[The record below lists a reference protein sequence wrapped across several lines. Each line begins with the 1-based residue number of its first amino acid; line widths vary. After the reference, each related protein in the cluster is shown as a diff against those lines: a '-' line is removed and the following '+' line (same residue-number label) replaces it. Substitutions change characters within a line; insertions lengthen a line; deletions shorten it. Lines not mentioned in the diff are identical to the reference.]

1 MALNI
6 NNTTTGP
13 SLDPFKLV
21 KITQDNISD
30 YPGIETKFIGYNLF
44 VNQSRNIAAEYKD
57 LLGTHLVDDTQLPSP
72 AKICAQVVADFGRSK
87 MSINDVQLQS
97 EFESNKAK
105 YDTLETS
112 TTLDE
117 FRENMAKIFP
127 GISVLN
133 DQSQL
138 DAIYNDK
145 DLRSVIPFIYSIYN
159 RFGITD
165 NNKILEY
172 MAFLQQGSVGSITN
186 LIFPMY
192 SIQPSDDQY
201 VGRLNTSNNPPDP
214 EKINP
219 GDFSGKPLD
228 GAMNVSETIKEN
240 TMNTIEINIQ
250 LFTSYANINGDA
262 YILFAMNTLTYIS
275 YSTDKVYLLMGDPI
289 WRNESV
295 HKAYDLIK
303 QIDTNSEINQRIMWY
318 MYETIFKD
326 YISSQIQPILVNI
339 FDLLLKITDLAKRA
353 EIFGKLKP
361 ILNKILAS
369 NSIFIPGK
377 LQYLYSALFDAGS
390 IDNILNT
397 ESIAQI
403 EAKLK
408 EFDTCDDDI
417 ESSCKA
423 NERLLPH
430 EPTFFNKVTQRATDV
445 YHGRITPMNKEQA
458 IEVGN
463 SAIIWAIKAYEWS
476 KKDSIAGAQGAREQ
490 IEAIISKLD
499 ASAKQYKEDMD
510 QDTSLYKTYN
520 PIYEQIVAISKQ
532 ANTALNFATAVVI
545 IDTLRQQP
553 EGIGANVKVV
563 NSLVTSTLND
573 IKKMQG
579 MPGDPVDAVSVVG
592 GVEEEKVSDEPEKA
606 AENLD
611 VSNDIGE
618 EKGSLA
624 VADEA
629 VEDQAVAEEKVSD
642 AQPTQLDLVD
652 PMCNNKQKWE
662 EYYKAARPV
671 VEHSIEPDNA
681 WQTEQQSEAKCG
693 HHSLHNLFHNVWTKT
708 ECPPKNIQDDNR
720 YKEDIEAD
728 AEEVVQIK
736 SLKEY
741 NDKLIDVLND
751 YNQNQP
757 IDLYKLCRI
766 NRRFQLLDRG
776 SRLQMDDC
784 REEGNYSPVIIRNA
798 LNIAGYPTFEINNAY
813 DKKYTT
819 EEYCKFIIDQFQ
831 SGNNLIGM
839 ILITG
844 KQPNQVG
851 HFIEVRK
858 NNDDEIEV
866 VDTLYKQPVGSQ
878 AESET
883 LALVLNG
890 DKDALATQLN
900 GWIGQALYK
909 EIYGVIGVFRFS
921 GKYIPARIDQYFDL
935 TPFNEEYEAKTG
947 HNERYTDEAGDIF
960 QKRDTARPNQ
970 PNPNTDLIDTC
981 KADNAVDRN
990 FSVETTEVDYVPIY
1004 MEDVALKGGG
1014 WSRSKK
1020 QRGGANPERIKV
1032 ESSVKD
1038 LYDIAMMLLNL
1049 NGELI
1054 EKSESQVSEES
1065 DKSNLTNTLT
1075 ILLNTRIPGKR
1086 NLLYKPQMTM
1096 PNTTSSQV
1104 WFDPRIKLKQSI
1116 VNKPQPVPLPLPV
1129 PVPPTQSRRI
1139 AQNRY
1144 QMPSGYQQ
1152 YNQLYNNSQV
1162 QYGGVGANERKE
1174 IYTQFFNRN
1183 EFNNLLLRTMNES
1196 PQQIVDLAT
1205 AKEEGITDNN
1215 IQVTLDTLFKS
1226 DNVIYIEGAPYTIY
1240 AHDWIIGDWQIDT
1253 RPNIYVDTSTRFQV
1267 QAPTYTSYGVIIP
1280 KSSNIAIF
1288 EEQAKKE
1295 RSEIPIAL
1303 QKGDALEM
1311 SSKINKAIKSVL
1323 SQVAQNTK
1331 ARLTSAEIIKQ
1342 ASPWELA
1349 KLVERQMA
1357 NRAYQPSRYE
1367 SPNYVNVEPASV
1379 AANARVAEVE
1389 QAKAVA
1395 AAAAVKKAEIRAAAE
1410 AVADAKAKAA
1420 VEADAR
1426 VDAAAKTREETTADA
1441 KADADVK
1448 TDADA
1453 KVEADAK
1460 ADADVKADADAKAD
1474 TETTADA
1481 DVKADAD
1488 AKAESDAK
1496 AEADA
1501 KDVLEVMQ
1509 VLKDITDK
1517 LEELM
1522 KEENQ
1527 LKQEIEQDKEVEEQ
1541 VKLDEDSPV
1550 SKETKKIP
1558 EGLARYWKN
1567 QKDIKQKRLEE
1578 LLKKQTA
1585 LAEQKRIAAENVT
1598 KLAPRITAMKL
1609 RPKTRLYLYLFGE
1622 SKPAPISTN
1631 IDYRL
1636 HEQFSNALIASNK
1649 MGLWKISRDFIDSN
1663 NELTDIAT
1671 RQINW
1676 WKVSENQMPDNTSLQ
1691 NAIIEICSSIKGFN
1705 QTDIEDV
1712 FTNNPLSPDEVNLI
1726 RCEKIC
1732 DIKFILIQPFPPPE
1746 TPPSF
1751 TLNQRVNVE
1760 TTPMLKD
1767 LLQGK
1772 ALQQKSID
1780 AGVIVKEKYKGVPDS
1795 ITDLSKRDIYNVLT
1809 DEFKPIS
1816 GQACN
1821 VSIDDANRK
1830 NTCIQYID
1838 GLSIANIPTYRMY
1851 DDQNETDMLKMFKTC
1866 AFILYD
1872 NSNKQNP
1879 TYRAIYKGS
1888 PIQTARNKMP
1898 TYIFE
1903 LNRLPAYLYYMI
1915 FLASY
1920 KFNKHINKDP
1930 VGSFER
1936 NDESPYPEN
1945 AVLNPPEKPIR
1956 TKNGKFPRSPVP
1968 LNAIYDFY
1976 TKRLSGSNIDS
1987 LKNEQFPIIMGG
1999 SAQSGGGP
2007 QDDLVRAI
2015 ETNNIG
2021 DLKSLLKEDVSL
2033 INNTDATGNTM
2044 LMIACQNKN
2053 LGIVKTLL
2061 EMGAQGTINK
2071 QNAIGDT
2078 ALHIACKNGYAA
2090 IASVLVLNGADLT
2103 IKNVLGKTPIEVC
2116 EDPAL
2121 KAKLELHK
2129 ANVKN
2134 MFEFVKNNRTQD
2146 LRQLLKTFRGVNL
2159 VDLTTGDTPLHI
2171 ACQLGNKDIAL
2182 LLLQCG
2188 ANPALKNN
2196 NGQTPFDLV
2205 ENETL
2210 KENLQEQY
2218 NLTQFLFEAVENDS
2232 LPEIEQILDRLPA
2245 NQVSILVNSRT
2256 NPDSMQQGET
2266 PLHIAVKTGNKE
2278 MVKFLLDYGADVN
2291 AGDKY
2296 EATPLHFACRNGDG
2310 YIARMLVEFGGDLTI
2325 KAIDGRT
2332 PLDACKTNELR
2343 IDLIKDYIEKLAR
2356 DNKLNLPKGSGLSRT
2371 NDQASIKKALEYY
2384 LKKPNKVE
2392 SKNSYYVVMDLDL
2405 YPGTSISTAQKARM
2419 QCSRVW
2425 DNIQEAW
2432 SDSRGMDYVP
2442 KEQDIS
2448 KAPLPVATEVPVAEA
2463 KPIRQKRTRRRY
2475 GGKKGGSTRRCAS
2488 KKCRGPNTR
2497 KHKRM
2502 KHKSNSRRVK
2512 K

>member
-6 NNTTTGP
+6 NNTTQDP
-13 SLDPFKLV
+13 SLDTFKLV
-21 KITQDNISD
+21 KITKDNISD
-30 YPGIETKFIGYNLF
+30 YPGLDAKFIGYDIF
-44 VNQSRNIAAEYKD
+44 VNQIRDIAAEYTRVLGNKD
-57 LLGTHLVDDTQLPSP
+57 KDGLLDATTGIPSP
-72 AKICAQVVADFGRSK
+72 TKIYEQVRKDIPRAKI
-87 MSINDVQLQS
+87 SINDVQLKNA
-97 EFESNKAK
+97 FESNKSKFNA
-105 YDTLETS
+105 LETS
-112 TTLDE
+112 ATLEE
-117 FRENMAKIFP
+117 FRENLAKIFP
-127 GISVLN
+127 GISVIDN
-133 DQSQL
+133 QPQL
-138 DAIYNDK
+138 EAIYNDK
-145 DLRSVIPFIYSIYN
+145 EFKKVIPFIYSIYN

-165 NNKILEY
+165 NEKILQY
-172 MAFLQQGSVGSITN
+172 MAFMQQGSMGSITD
-186 LIFPMY
+186 LVFPMY
-192 SIQPSDDQY
+192 LIPPSIYQY
-201 VGRLNTSNNPPDP
+201 VGNLGIGNHPPES
-214 EKINP
+214 EKINM

-228 GAMNVSETIKEN
+228 DGYLNISETIEEGK
-240 TMNTIEINIQ
+240 MNAIQISSPLFPRYVGIEG
-250 LFTSYANINGDA
+250 LGDG
-262 YILFAMNTLTYIS
+262 YIFSALNPIVYIS
-275 YSTDKVYLLMGDPI
+275 YPANKVYLLMETI

-303 QIDTNSEINQRIMWY
+303 QIDTTAEINQRVMGYI
-318 MYETIFKD
+318 YETIFKD
-326 YISSQIQPILVNI
+326 YTSPQTQQTLVNI
-339 FDLLLKITDLAKRA
+339 FDLLLKITDLPKRA
-353 EIFGKLKP
+353 EIFSKLEP
-361 ILNKILAS
+361 MMNKILAS
-369 NSIFIPGK
+369 KSIFIPGK

-390 IDNILNT
+390 IDTILNA
-397 ESIAQI
+397 ESIARI

-417 ESSCKA
+417 DSSCKV
-423 NERLLPH
+423 NERLLPN
-430 EPTFFNKVTQRATDV
+430 EPTFFNKITQRATDV
-445 YHGRITPMNKEQA
+445 YKGRITPMSKDQV
-458 IEVGN
+458 IEAGN

-510 QDTSLYKTYN
+510 RDTSLYKTYN

-579 MPGDPVDAVSVVG
+579 MPEDPVDADSVVG
-592 GVEEEKVSDEPEKA
+592 GVEEEKVSDEPEKV
-606 AENLD
+606 AENVD
-611 VSNDIGE
+611 VSNDIGV
-618 EKGSLA
+618 EKGALA

-629 VEDQAVAEEKVSD
+629 VEEEKVSD
-642 AQPTQLDLVD
+642 AQPTQVDFVD

-708 ECPPKNIQDDNR
+708 ECPPKNIAADNR

-728 AEEVVQIK
+728 AEELVQIK

-858 NNDDEIEV
+858 NNDNEMEV
-866 VDTLYKQPVGSQ
+866 IDTLYKQPQGSQ

-883 LALVLNG
+883 LKLELNG

-909 EIYGVIGVFRFS
+909 EIYGVIGVFQFS

-947 HNERYTDEAGDIF
+947 HNERYTDETGDIF
-960 QKRDTARPNQ
+960 QKKDTARPNQ
-970 PNPNTDLIDTC
+970 PNPKTDLIDTC

-1004 MEDVALKGGG
+1004 MEDVGVKGGG
-1014 WSRSKK
+1014 WRRSKK
-1020 QRGGANPERIKV
+1020 QRGGANPDIIKV
-1032 ESSVKD
+1032 ESSAKD

-1054 EKSESQVSEES
+1054 EKSESQPSEES
-1065 DKSNLTNTLT
+1065 DQSNLTNTLT

-1086 NLLYKPQMTM
+1086 NLLYKPQMTI
-1096 PNTTSSQV
+1096 PNTNSSQV

-1116 VNKPQPVPLPLPV
+1116 VNKPQPVPLPV
-1129 PVPPTQSRRI
+1129 PVPPTQSQRI

-1144 QMPSGYQQ
+1144 QMPSGY
-1152 YNQLYNNSQV
+1152 NNSRV
-1162 QYGGVGANERKE
+1162 QYGGDGDGKTPNERKE

-1196 PQQIVDLAT
+1196 PQQIPDLAT

-1253 RPNIYVDTSTRFQV
+1253 RPNIYVDSSTRFQV

-1311 SSKINKAIKSVL
+1311 TSKINKAIKSVL
-1323 SQVAQNTK
+1323 SNVAQNTK
-1331 ARLTSAEIIKQ
+1331 PRLTSAEIMKKV
-1342 ASPWELA
+1342 SPWELA

-1357 NRAYQPSRYE
+1357 NRAYEPVRDE

-1389 QAKAVA
+1389 KAKAVA

-1410 AVADAKAKAA
+1410 AKA
-1420 VEADAR
+1420 
-1426 VDAAAKTREETTADA
+1426 
-1441 KADADVK
+1441 
-1448 TDADA
+1448 
-1453 KVEADAK
+1453 
-1460 ADADVKADADAKAD
+1460 ADADVKAVTDADVKDVTDADVKAV
-1474 TETTADA
+1474 ADA
-1481 DVKADAD
+1481 DVKAVTDADVKDVADADVKAVADADVKAVADADVKAVADTTAD
-1488 AKAESDAK
+1488 AKTNSDTDADVK

-1501 KDVLEVMQ
+1501 KDILEVMQ

-1527 LKQEIEQDKEVEEQ
+1527 LKQEIEQVKEVEEQ

-1550 SKETKKIP
+1550 STETKKIP

-1585 LAEQKRIAAENVT
+1585 LAEQKRIAAENVK
-1598 KLAPRITAMKL
+1598 KLGPRITAMKL

-1920 KFNKHINKDP
+1920 KFNKHTNKDP
-1930 VGSFER
+1930 VGTFER
-1936 NDESPYPEN
+1936 NDESPYPDN

-1976 TKRLSGSNIDS
+1976 TKRLSGSSIDS

-2007 QDDLVRAI
+2007 QDDLVRSI
-2015 ETNNIG
+2015 ETNNID
-2021 DLKSLLKEDVSL
+2021 DLKSLLKEDASL
-2033 INNTDATGNTM
+2033 INKTDATGNTM

-2129 ANVKN
+2129 TNVKK

-2146 LRQLLKTFRGVNL
+2146 LRQLLQTFRGVNL

-2182 LLLQCG
+2182 LLIQCG

-2196 NGQTPFDLV
+2196 NDQTPFDLV

-2218 NLTQFLFEAVENDS
+2218 NLTQMLFNDVENDS

-2256 NPDSMQQGET
+2256 NPDSTQQGET
-2266 PLHIAVKTGNKE
+2266 PLHIAVKAGNKE

-2371 NDQASIKKALEYY
+2371 NDEASIKKALEYY
-2384 LKKPNKVE
+2384 LKKPNKIE

-2432 SDSRGMDYVP
+2432 SDSRGVDYVP

-2448 KAPLPVATEVPVAEA
+2448 KAPLPIATEVPVAQA
-2463 KPIRQKRTRRRY
+2463 RPIRSGRTRRRY
-2475 GGKKGGSTRRCAS
+2475 GGKKGGSTRRCS
-2488 KKCRGPNTR
+2488 KHKKCHRANTR
-2497 KHKRM
+2497 KHKHI
-2502 KHKSNSRRVK
+2502 KHKYNSRRVK